1 MENKKDAVESS
12 AFKLVSEEYIQEIEN
27 DFKRKVSIAIKNRLK
42 QKGMSIRDL
51 AEAIDT
57 SHPVVVRVTKQ
68 HNYNIDTLLKMLK
81 VLDLDLEIINSTDI

>member
-1 MENKKDAVESS
+1 MNGLRSKSNLI
-12 AFKLVSEEYIQEIEN
+12 F
-27 DFKRKVSIAIKNRLK
+27 
-42 QKGMSIRDL
+42 
-51 AEAIDT
+51 T